1 MLGTSLAVQWLG
13 FNASIAESVYSNPQQ
28 ETKIPQAVW
37 CGKKTFFFVKNVCF
51 HLLVFSFLFWFL
63 LFSLI
68 YVHFS
73 FTFLLFFLFVFFCF
87 LQIVPF
93 QLTFFKFSS
102 FVFSTDILFSPK
114 VSYYSFPTPLLSL
127 YFLINSVLLVPFKF
141 LTQDS
146 GIGFLCL
153 SLLILL
159 KFFGKIYS
167 L

>member
-1 MLGTSLAVQWLG
+1 MFIFSSL
-13 FNASIAESVYSNPQQ
+13 SY
-28 ETKIPQAVW
+28 
-37 CGKKTFFFVKNVCF
+37 CFFF
-51 HLLVFSFLFWFL
+51 LS
-63 LFSLI
+63 S
-68 YVHFS
+68 
-73 FTFLLFFLFVFFCF
+73 FFCF

-102 FVFSTDILFSPK
+102 FIFSTDILFSPK